1 MAIFEITKQGEWV
14 NKSTLHNTWM
24 TPKYLMSLQKIS
36 IFQDIQKPKVKK
48 KILGQKS
55 KGLFSQYTK
64 ISKKCGTSRPFHD

>member
-55 KGLFSQYTK
+55 KGLFS
-64 ISKKCGTSRPFHD
+64 